1 MSNITNFF
9 KSILACFLGLLLV
22 TSCSNDY
29 EPPTS
34 AKRTILV
41 YMIASNSLG
50 YNGYDESDL
59 QEMESAVSSNS
70 LNGCRL
76 LVFLKNY
83 DNNST
88 LFEITRTNGVAT
100 RTTLKTYD
108 NSVAATSVS
117 RMSSVISDVASL
129 APAKSYGLILWS
141 HASGWALKFERSNAT
156 KAMAANMPIVR
167 NYGQDGTYEMR
178 VNELADALPDN
189 MFDFIYCDVC
199 YFGCVEIAYQL
210 RKKTHYFVA
219 SPTVILGDG
228 MPYNQNIPA
237 FCKDTPDLVA
247 ACQNTFNYY
256 NAQSGE
262 YKSSTIALVDCSALD
277 ALASISAKIF
287 ANNKTVGSSGIQ
299 QYVLPSDGKCLFF
312 DFLQYMKAMATDEQA
327 SELNAAYNKAVI
339 YKAATTSIMQRLTI
353 NLDNFSGL
361 SSYIMGIGNETNEN
375 YYTTLDWYKDTVNK
389 K

>member
-1 MSNITNFF
+1 
-9 KSILACFLGLLLV
+9 
-22 TSCSNDY
+22 
-29 EPPTS
+29 
-34 AKRTILV
+34 
-41 YMIASNSLG
+41 MIASNSLG

-108 NSVAATSVS
+108 NSMAATSVS

-129 APAKSYGLILWS
+129 APAKSYGLVLWS
-141 HASGWALKFERSNAT
+141 HASGWALKLERSNTT

-247 ACQNTFNYY
+247 ACQNTFTVRRIQIIHNCACRLLRSRCTCLYIGQ
-256 NAQSGE
+256 NICQQQCSWE
-262 YKSSTIALVDCSALD
+262 QWHTTIHPTFRWQMSV
-277 ALASISAKIF
+277 F
-287 ANNKTVGSSGIQ
+287 R
-299 QYVLPSDGKCLFF
+299 LPAIYEGNGDRRTGFRTQRR
-312 DFLQYMKAMATDEQA
+312 LQ
-327 SELNAAYNKAVI
+327 
-339 YKAATTSIMQRLTI
+339 
-353 NLDNFSGL
+353 
-361 SSYIMGIGNETNEN
+361 
-375 YYTTLDWYKDTVNK
+375 
-389 K
+389 

>member
-1 MSNITNFF
+1 
-9 KSILACFLGLLLV
+9 
-22 TSCSNDY
+22 
-29 EPPTS
+29 
-34 AKRTILV
+34 
-41 YMIASNSLG
+41 
-50 YNGYDESDL
+50 
-59 QEMESAVSSNS
+59 
-70 LNGCRL
+70 
-76 LVFLKNY
+76 
-83 DNNST
+83 
-88 LFEITRTNGVAT
+88 
-100 RTTLKTYD
+100 
-108 NSVAATSVS
+108 
-117 RMSSVISDVASL
+117 
-129 APAKSYGLILWS
+129 
-141 HASGWALKFERSNAT
+141 
-156 KAMAANMPIVR
+156 MPIVR

-228 MPYNQNIPA
+228 MPYNQNIAA

-277 ALASISAKIF
+277 ALASISARIF
-287 ANNKTVGSSGIQ
+287 ANNYAVGSNGIQ
-299 QYVLPSDGKCLFF
+299 QYTLPSDGKCLFF

-361 SSYIMGIGNETNEN
+361 SSYIMGVGNETNEN